1 METEKE
7 NIKWKRYGILIQEP
21 YNVVEKYTQWEYH
34 EKDAQCFL

>member
-21 YNVVEKYTQWEYH
+21 YNVVEKWTH
-34 EKDAQCFL
+34 NLH